1 MPEFKIDEIVG
12 IAEYIKSLDI
22 YDQFDEIIVDQIT
35 QDTVMGRHPIE
46 VEVKI
51 VALGN
56 IFYTHTEQR
65 LFTEPNVSFDHFFE
79 QEVKDLSAS
88 VLFGRKL
95 IEYVDEFD
103 RFSVVECVEC
113 MNLVVAENKNAKYV
127 LRVYLN
133 NKEIAVANVS
143 AKFKFEHDTFNS
155 SHEFKTKSAIKIDQL
170 KEVVDSF
177 EKLKNSIVLD

>member
-1 MPEFKIDEIVG
+1 MPEFKIDEIFG

-22 YDQFDEIIVDQIT
+22 YSQFDEIIVNQIS
-35 QDTVMGRHPIE
+35 QYTVMGSRPSE

-51 VALGN
+51 VACDKT
-56 IFYTHTEQR
+56 FYTHTERR

-95 IEYVDEFD
+95 VECIDTFD
-103 RFSVVECVEC
+103 RFSIVDSDLV
-113 MNLVVAENKNAKYV
+113 NLVITENKTAKYV

-133 NKEIAVANVS
+133 DDEVAVANVS
-143 AKFKFEHDTFNS
+143 AKFKFDHDTFNS
-155 SHEFKTKSAIKIDQL
+155 SHEFKTKSAIKIEQL
-170 KEVVDSF
+170 KEVLDSF
-177 EKLKNSIVLD
+177 EKLKKSIVLD

>member
-1 MPEFKIDEIVG
+1 MSEFKIDEIVG

-22 YDQFDEIIVDQIT
+22 YNQFDEIIVDQIT
-35 QDTVMGRHPIE
+35 QDTVMGRRPIE

-95 IEYVDEFD
+95 VECIDTFD
-103 RFSVVECVEC
+103 RFSIVDSDHV
-113 MNLVVAENKNAKYV
+113 NLVIAENKIAKYV

-133 NKEIAVANVS
+133 DDDIAVANVS

-155 SHEFKTKSAIKIDQL
+155 SHEFKTKSAVKIDQL
-170 KEVVDSF
+170 KEVLDSF
-177 EKLKNSIVLD
+177 EKLKKSIVLD